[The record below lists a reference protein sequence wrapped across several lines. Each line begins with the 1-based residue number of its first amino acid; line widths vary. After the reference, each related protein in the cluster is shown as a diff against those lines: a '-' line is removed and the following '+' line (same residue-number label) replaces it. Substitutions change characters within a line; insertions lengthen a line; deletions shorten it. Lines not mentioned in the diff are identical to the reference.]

1 MNTHINNILV
11 PTDFTEISLT
21 AIEQAMTLAKSANL
35 EITLLYVR
43 EDTKKSALFSFLPS
57 EQTEKLRE
65 DYINHTREKLEELA
79 AKATK
84 KYGIKVNAMVSKG
97 KGYDKIVEVADMIN
111 ASFIIMPLNS
121 GKHENDKNYF
131 GANTSKVIR
140 NSKHPVITLKS
151 KKLIK
156 EIKTIILPLDL
167 QKETRQKVTK
177 AVEIAKVYGST
188 IKIVSAL
195 LTEDPEV
202 VNRIKVQLEQVNQFL
217 AKNEVSHTAEIV
229 YGDNKKD
236 ELADL
241 ILKYAKD
248 AKGDLIMVMTQEEYF
263 WVNSFVG
270 KTATKILYKS
280 SIPVMSINPIEMEIT
295 RIK

>member
-65 DYINHTREKLEELA
+65 DYINHTREKVEELA

>member
-1 MNTHINNILV
+1 VH
-11 PTDFTEISLT
+11 
-21 AIEQAMTLAKSANL
+21 
-35 EITLLYVR
+35 
-43 EDTKKSALFSFLPS
+43 
-57 EQTEKLRE
+57 
-65 DYINHTREKLEELA
+65 
-79 AKATK
+79 
-84 KYGIKVNAMVSKG
+84 AMVSKG

-140 NSKHPVITLKS
+140 NSKHPVITLKT
-151 KKLIK
+151 KKIIK

-195 LTEDPEV
+195 LTEDPEI
-202 VNRIKVQLEQVNQFL
+202 VNRIKVQLEQVNHFL
-217 AKNEVSHTAEIV
+217 AKNEVPHTAEIV

-248 AKGDLIMVMTQEEYF
+248 VKGDLIMVMTQEEYF

-280 SIPVMSINPIEMEIT
+280 SIPVMSINPVEMEIT